1 MCIRDRFKGL
11 GEMMPAQLK
20 ETTMSQEN
28 RTLLKVQ
35 IASKD
40 KKKTHKSVDSLMG
53 KKPELRFKF
62 IVENSKKIA
71 AESIL

>member
-1 MCIRDRFKGL
+1 
-11 GEMMPAQLK
+11 MPAQLK

-40 KKKTHKSVDSLMG
+40 KKKLIN
-53 KKPELRFKF
+53 L
-62 IVENSKKIA
+62 
-71 AESIL
+71 